1 LNVSSIKEYQDMGI
15 DRLLTRP
22 DGSVVTV
29 EYKFDLA
36 ASRTGNIFFETVS
49 VDRRNIPGW
58 GWSSQADYWIFL
70 LNTNEILVVIPS
82 RFRALVWELRF
93 EIVEKKIQ
101 NSNYNTIGI
110 PIPLKKVQ
118 EISSYQTRIE
128 SV

>member
-1 LNVSSIKEYQDMGI
+1 
-15 DRLLTRP
+15 
-22 DGSVVTV
+22 
-29 EYKFDLA
+29 
-36 ASRTGNIFFETVS
+36 
-49 VDRRNIPGW
+49 
-58 GWSSQADYWIFL
+58 
-70 LNTNEILVVIPS
+70 VIPS